1 LGIGD
6 WGLGIGDWAQSP
18 IPNPQSPI
26 PNPQS
31 PRVKTI
37 NQKSYFK
44 LILIK
49 VIKKWVMKMKLM
61 MIFLKIL
68 KTKIIIDF

>member
-6 WGLGIGDWAQSP
+6 WGLGIGDWGLGP

-31 PRVKTI
+31 PFI
-37 NQKSYFK
+37 A
-44 LILIK
+44 
-49 VIKKWVMKMKLM
+49 
-61 MIFLKIL
+61 IFNNNKENY
-68 KTKIIIDF
+68 KNFKIINLCYKY

>member
-6 WGLGIGDWAQSP
+6 WGLGP

-31 PRVKTI
+31 PIIPLFI
-37 NQKSYFK
+37 N
-44 LILIK
+44 
-49 VIKKWVMKMKLM
+49 
-61 MIFLKIL
+61 
-68 KTKIIIDF
+68 

>member
-26 PNPQS
+26 PNPQIEDS
-31 PRVKTI
+31 KI
-37 NQKSYFK
+37 YY
-44 LILIK
+44 IIIK
-49 VIKKWVMKMKLM
+49 VNILNIIVKL
-61 MIFLKIL
+61 FLSKR
-68 KTKIIIDF
+68 

>member
-6 WGLGIGDWAQSP
+6 WGLGP

-31 PRVKTI
+31 PK
-37 NQKSYFK
+37 QFK
-44 LILIK
+44 
-49 VIKKWVMKMKLM
+49 
-61 MIFLKIL
+61 
-68 KTKIIIDF
+68 

>member
-6 WGLGIGDWAQSP
+6 WGLGIGDWGLGP

-31 PRVKTI
+31 PI
-37 NQKSYFK
+37 FISN
-44 LILIK
+44 I
-49 VIKKWVMKMKLM
+49 
-61 MIFLKIL
+61 IFLK
-68 KTKIIIDF
+68 KNFKIIKIIL